1 MQPDNEIC
9 AVNRTQPK
17 KNFFFKHQ
25 AENEAEKT
33 VPVLFLLFK
42 KALHEG
48 KETGHHL
55 SFNVF

>member
-1 MQPDNEIC
+1 MKFVQLIEYN
-9 AVNRTQPK
+9 QK
-17 KNFFFKHQ
+17 KKFFFKHH

-33 VPVLFLLFK
+33 VPVLFFLFI